1 MKKTFVFIFAL
12 LLISLTATAQTE
24 FGIKGGLNFTFFKVT
39 EGDFGT
45 NPDTEIGYYGGVFVD
60 IKIDNGFHFQ
70 PELLY
75 KGVGEFE
82 FLNAPMYLKYD
93 INNNFH
99 ILVGPSLNYFF
110 DVVNA
115 NFKVRADISL
125 DYNLSYKLSIHMKYT
140 LGFEE
145 LSPNIIFLGLGY
157 KL

>member
-1 MKKTFVFIFAL
+1 MKNIIVSIFAL
-12 LLISLTATAQTE
+12 LLISLTANAQTE
-24 FGIKGGLNFTFFKVT
+24 FGVKGGLNFTFFKVT

-45 NPDTEIGYYGGVFVD
+45 NPNTEVGYYGGVFVD
-60 IKIDNGFHFQ
+60 FKIDNGFHFQ

-93 INNNFH
+93 INNDFH
-99 ILVGPSLNYFF
+99 VLIGPSLNYFF

-115 NFKVRADISL
+115 NFKVRADLSL
-125 DYNLSYKLSIHMKYT
+125 DYNLSYELSLHMKYT
-140 LGFEE
+140 IGFEE